1 MMKPTLL
8 DTDTL
13 SQLVRR
19 QPLALQRAEQY
30 MVEHGELQFSII
42 TYYESLSGLL
52 YKDARQQMDRFQALV
67 RLHQLLPLTIES
79 VNVSARIEADLRRR
93 GLSIGATDTLIA
105 GVALANNLVLATS
118 NTKHFERIEGL
129 QLANWMQ

>member
-1 MMKPTLL
+1 MKPTLL

-13 SQLVRR
+13 SHLVRR

-30 MVEHGELQFSII
+30 MVEQGALQFSII

-67 RLHQLLPLTIES
+67 RLHQLLPLTVES
-79 VNVSARIEADLRRR
+79 VNLSARLEADLRRQ

-105 GVALANNLVLATS
+105 GVALTNGLVLATN
-118 NTKHFERIEGL
+118 NTRHFERIEGL
-129 QLANWMQ
+129 QLVNWIQ